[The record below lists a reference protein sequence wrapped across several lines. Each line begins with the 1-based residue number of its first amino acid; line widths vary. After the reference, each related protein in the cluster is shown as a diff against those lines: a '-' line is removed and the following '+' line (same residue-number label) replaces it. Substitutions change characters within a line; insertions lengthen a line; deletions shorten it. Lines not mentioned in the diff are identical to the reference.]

1 MAISA
6 LNRTLPDWFTR
17 IRTHQ
22 TVLPRFQRFEAW
34 SHGNVAQLF
43 NTILRDLPVGAL
55 LVLEI
60 GDDQPFES
68 RSIQGAPESGERVTE
83 HLLDGQ
89 QRLTALWRGLHNN
102 YEDRTYFLH
111 LSEDEETGQ
120 SFYVDSIARYQRQG
134 DQKTRP
140 LWADDPA
147 QQWKRRRIPLD
158 ICRPGED
165 ASKRVRVWA
174 EEAIPDRDE
183 RDQITDFIQE
193 VRGKFATFNLPYLSL
208 PVTTAKET
216 ALDVFLKMNT
226 SAAPLTTYD
235 IVVAQVE
242 AGLGKSLHDFVA
254 DLKEACPEIE
264 AYYLP
269 EDLILYAGA
278 LLQERP
284 PTNSSYLAKE
294 FPRALI
300 KSWDQLVLGTRR
312 AAAFLSEEHV
322 HDGRRLPTDVVVPVL
337 AALWAIAPE
346 GPDALGRA
354 RSVMEKYLWRSF
366 FTQRYEMST
375 SSRAVNDFKAIRCL
389 FEGGDTEP
397 EIFDDAQYP
406 LPAAEELMQAGWPK
420 QKDRLGRAILAV
432 ALREGGLDLA
442 DGSPATRGSL
452 AKREYHHIFPDA
464 HLRRTS
470 VSDEKTYLSLN
481 CALVSW
487 KTNRTISDKDPERY
501 LAERRDGSRL
511 GEDEIRRRLA
521 SHLVPYDEMV
531 AGDYDAFLQ
540 ARSALVHAAMLEV
553 CGAAKARISS

>member
-60 GDDQPFES
+60 GADQPFES

-89 QRLTALWRGLHNN
+89 QRLTALWRGMHNN

-134 DQKTRP
+134 DQKARP

-242 AGLGKSLHDFVA
+242 AGLGTSLHDLVA

-264 AYYLP
+264 AYYPP

-284 PTNSSYLAKE
+284 PTNSSYLARE

-322 HDGRRLPTDVVVPVL
+322 YDGRRLPTDVVVPVL

-346 GPDALGRA
+346 SPDALGRA
-354 RSVMEKYLWRSF
+354 RSFMEKYLWRSF

-375 SSRAVNDFKAIRCL
+375 SSRAVHDFKAIQCL

-420 QKDRLGRAILAV
+420 KKDRLGRAILAV

-442 DGSPATRGSL
+442 DGSPATRVSL

-470 VSDEKTYLSLN
+470 VSEDKTYLSLN

-511 GEDEIRRRLA
+511 GVDEIRRRLA

-540 ARSALVHAAMLEV
+540 ARSSLVHAAMQEV
-553 CGAAKARISS
+553 CGAVTARSNS